1 MFKRNLK
8 WQIKSTTNF
17 IFFHRCSPRD
27 KPFYSPIDLVH
38 IQANIYMT
46 IVTNGILMSCCPSC
60 FTLLIPGWC
69 EPWTGTC
76 TLISQVCAGVCV
88 CSVSHLCSHSR
99 VPVCADAGGHL
110 YVEYRTIQLIFL
122 RFYPPCLSALCLE
135 IGSLICPARIKLRSF
150 CLQGKHLLQ
159 RATIPVLPQHFSRCC
174 CFVDLV

>member
-76 TLISQVCAGVCV
+76 TLISQVCAGVCRCV
-88 CSVSHLCSHSR
+88 CVPSHTCALSFTGACVCRCRWTFVCR
-99 VPVCADAGGHL
+99 VQDNSANISQVLSTVFVCTLFGDRIPHL
-110 YVEYRTIQLIFL
+110 PSQ
-122 RFYPPCLSALCLE
+122 
-135 IGSLICPARIKLRSF
+135 
-150 CLQGKHLLQ
+150 
-159 RATIPVLPQHFSRCC
+159 
-174 CFVDLV
+174 D